1 VPASTYIRK
10 IREKIGQDPLL
21 LPSVTALIFDDG
33 GRVLLQRSSDDGKW
47 HTVGGA
53 IDPGEEPASAAVRE
67 VKEETDLDVEVVQL
81 TGAYAWPES
90 RYSNGDIC
98 HYIAIAYRCRVVSGT
113 LRVADD
119 ESLELKYFS
128 LDELPQLLDVELQVI
143 ADAAKAAKRS

>member
-1 VPASTYIRK
+1 
-10 IREKIGQDPLL
+10 
-21 LPSVTALIFDDG
+21 
-33 GRVLLQRSSDDGKW
+33 LQRSSDDGKW

-53 IDPGEEPASAAVRE
+53 IDPGEEPASATVRE

-98 HYIAIAYRCRVVSGT
+98 HYIAIAYRCRVASGT

-128 LDELPQLLDVELQVI
+128 LDELPPLLDVELQVI